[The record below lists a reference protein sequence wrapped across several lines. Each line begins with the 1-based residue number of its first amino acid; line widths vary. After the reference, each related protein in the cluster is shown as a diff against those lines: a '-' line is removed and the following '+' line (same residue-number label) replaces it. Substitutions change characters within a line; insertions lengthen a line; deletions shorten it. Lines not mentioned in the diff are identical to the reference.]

1 MPRIDPRLYQI
12 AVLASLLT
20 GGMVWL
26 GFDLPPSQV
35 FVTVSVALLVQVVMS
50 RLAGR
55 AETGWTSALISALS
69 LCLLL
74 RTQDLRLAASAAV
87 LAIASKF
94 TLRIGRKHVFN
105 PTNFALV
112 ALLATTGR
120 AWVSPGQWGDA
131 AFFGFLLACAG
142 LLVATR
148 ASRADVS
155 LAFLACYAG
164 LIAARAA
171 WLGDPMQIPLHRL
184 QNGSLLLFAFFMIS
198 DPKTTPDSRAARFLF
213 AGLVALGACYVHFVL
228 FRTNGL
234 LWSLAA
240 CSPLVPVLD
249 RLLPGPRYAWPGTAR
264 ASVELRHETFTLDPV
279 GSRPRAVVH

>member
-1 MPRIDPRLYQI
+1 MPRIDPRLHQI
-12 AVLASLLT
+12 AVLASLLA

-26 GFDLPPSQV
+26 GFELAASQV
-35 FVTVSVALLVQVVMS
+35 FVTISIALLVQVAMS
-50 RLAGR
+50 RMAGR
-55 AETGWTSALISALS
+55 AETGWTSAVISALS

-131 AFFGFLLACAG
+131 AFFAFLLACAG

-164 LIAARAA
+164 LMVARAA

-249 RLLPGPRYAWPGTAR
+249 RLLPGPRYAWPGSVR
-264 ASVELRHETFTLDPV
+264 ASVEPRHETFTPDPV
-279 GSRPRAVVH
+279 RPRPRAVVH